1 MADGSIRRWSRRPGG
16 VGCRHRRRS
25 PHDTGVRLAF
35 ANPVRRI
42 FYNLAVTSV
51 SVAVALTIGTIELLQ
66 VGAGAF
72 GLEGSFW
79 GFIVS
84 LDFNRIGYAVAALF
98 ILAWLGS
105 AVLWKTARLE
115 RRWSASLD

>member
-1 MADGSIRRWSRRPGG
+1 
-16 VGCRHRRRS
+16 
-25 PHDTGVRLAF
+25 
-35 ANPVRRI
+35 
-42 FYNLAVTSV
+42 VTSV